1 MLTQLNIR
9 SFAIIDILDLDI
21 PNGMT
26 VITGETGAGKSIAI
40 DALGLAL
47 GDRAEAS
54 MVKPGAK
61 RSEITATFSLDDLP
75 SVKKWLLEQE
85 LDEDEECI
93 LRRTISS
100 EGGSR
105 AYINGRPVPLQT
117 VKTLSEKL
125 IDIHSQHQ
133 HQSLLRQEEQRQLL
147 DNYGQHLTLVND
159 VTSAYDQWN
168 RLNKEY
174 NALKNAADERASR
187 IDFLSFQINEL
198 EELQVKENE
207 WQTLTTE
214 HAQFANA
221 EKIQQAVSDSLD
233 ALTFNEQSIA
243 TKLDFVKQEVSS
255 LADLIPQFS
264 EVSSLL
270 ESASINIDEAI
281 DFLRHQ
287 ASDEP
292 FDSKQFELIELRMA
306 TLLDASRKHR
316 CEPENLDQVVNSLQE
331 ELNPLVNA
339 EETLDEM
346 ENNIAEALSNYN
358 KLAVS
363 LTKSRKKSATKLQK
377 ACVEII
383 TQLGMKDAKIEIDL
397 IPLDVSTPHPFGN
410 EKISFNV
417 STNPGS
423 PFKPL
428 AKVASG
434 GELSRIS
441 LAIQVVSSNITKI
454 PTLIFDEV
462 DVGIGGGIAETV
474 GKLLRQLSHS
484 KQIICITH
492 QAQVAAHG
500 NTHWLVE
507 KQTQAKSVITKIF
520 PLVKEEREIE
530 IARMI
535 GGLNLTTATK
545 KHAKEML
552 QNSQ

>member
-47 GDRAEAS
+47 GDRADVS
-54 MVKPGAK
+54 LVKPGAK
-61 RSEITATFSLDDLP
+61 RSEITATFRIDDLP
-75 SVKKWLLEQE
+75 AVKKWLVEQE
-85 LDEDEECI
+85 LDEEDECI

-105 AYINGRPVPLQT
+105 AYVNGRPVPLQT

-133 HQSLLRQEEQRQLL
+133 HQSLLRQDEQRQLL
-147 DNYGQHLTLVND
+147 DNYGQHRALVDD
-159 VTSAYDQWN
+159 VTTAYDRWN

-174 NALKNAADERASR
+174 HALKNAADERASR
-187 IDFLSFQINEL
+187 IDFLSFQIKEL
-198 EELQVKENE
+198 EELQIAENE
-207 WQTLTTE
+207 WQTLITQ

-221 EKIQQAVSDSLD
+221 EKIQQAVNDSLD
-233 ALTFNEQSIA
+233 ALTFDEQSIA
-243 TKLDFVKQEVSS
+243 TKLELVKQEVSS
-255 LADLIPQFS
+255 ITDFLPQFS
-264 EVSSLL
+264 EVALL
-270 ESASINIDEAI
+270 IDSASINIDEAI

-287 ASDEP
+287 VSDEP
-292 FDSKQFELIELRMA
+292 FDSKQFELIESRMA
-306 TLLDASRKHR
+306 TLLDAARKHR
-316 CEPENLDQVVNSLQE
+316 CEPENLDQVITSLQD

-339 EETLDEM
+339 EETLDDM
-346 ENNIAEALSNYN
+346 EKNITEALSNYTQ
-358 KLAVS
+358 LATS

-377 ACVEII
+377 ACVDII
-383 TQLGMKDAKIEIDL
+383 TQLGMKDAKIEIEL
-397 IPLDVSTPHPFGN
+397 IPYDISAPHQFGN

-474 GKLLRQLSHS
+474 GRLLRQLSGS

-492 QAQVAAHG
+492 QAQVAAQG

-507 KQTQAKSVITKIF
+507 KQTQAKSAITKIF

-535 GGLNLTTATK
+535 GGLNLTAATK

-552 QNSQ
+552 NNSQ

>member
-9 SFAIIDILDLDI
+9 SFAIIDALDLDI
-21 PNGMT
+21 PNEMT

-54 MVKPGAK
+54 MVKPGGK
-61 RSEITATFSLDDLP
+61 RSDITATFNIANLP
-75 SVKKWLLEQE
+75 AVKKWLIKQE
-85 LDEDEECI
+85 LDEEDECI

-105 AYINGRPVPLQT
+105 AYINGRPTPLQI

-133 HQSLLRQEEQRQLL
+133 HQSLLRQDEQRQLL
-147 DNYGQHLTLVND
+147 DNYGQHHALVDEVFAAYTL
-159 VTSAYDQWN
+159 WN
-168 RLNKEY
+168 TLNKEY
-174 NALKNAADERASR
+174 QTLKNAADERASR

-198 EELQVKENE
+198 EELQIEENE
-207 WQTLTTE
+207 WQTLTTQ

-221 EKIQQAVSDSLD
+221 EKIQQAVSDSLN
-233 ALTFNEQSIA
+233 ALTFNEQSIS
-243 TKLDFVKQEVSS
+243 TKLEYVKQEVLS
-255 LADLIPQFS
+255 LTDFLPQFS
-264 EVSSLL
+264 EVATLL
-270 ESASINIDEAI
+270 DSASINIDEAI
-281 DFLRHQ
+281 DYLRHQ
-287 ASDEP
+287 ATDEP
-292 FDSKQFELIELRMA
+292 FDSNQFELIESRMA

-316 CEPENLDQVVNSLQE
+316 CKPENLDQVITSLQE
-331 ELNPLVNA
+331 ELNPLINA
-339 EETLDEM
+339 EETLGDM
-346 ENNIAEALSNYN
+346 ENNITKALTRYDKS
-358 KLAVS
+358 AAS
-363 LTKSRKKSATKLQK
+363 LSKSRKISATKFQK
-377 ACVEII
+377 ACIKIV
-383 TQLGMKDAKIEIDL
+383 TQLGMKDAKIEIEL
-397 IPLDVSTPHPFGN
+397 IPLDALTPHPFGN

-441 LAIQVVSSNITKI
+441 LAIQVVSSNVTKI

-474 GKLLRQLSHS
+474 GKLLRQLSQS

-492 QAQVAAHG
+492 QAQVAAQG

-507 KQTQAKSVITKIF
+507 KQTQAKSVSTKIS
-520 PLVKEEREIE
+520 PLIKEEREIE

-535 GGLNLTTATK
+535 GGLNLTAATK

-552 QNSQ
+552 HNSQ